1 MTPNIDIVGHF
12 FNYRYRDAD
21 NYKAEGR
28 ILILGTLE
36 DQDRGLIQSK
46 MASEQFFVAEQV
58 NVPSL
63 YHKLYVYDDFPSSSD
78 HSWHEFDSF
87 QELEGA
93 PDIIEGDHMVSA
105 KTFLDAFKSVDI
117 WKPELSVNFNR

>member
-1 MTPNIDIVGHF
+1 MTSNIVGQF

-28 ILILGTLE
+28 ILVLGALKYG
-36 DQDRGLIQSK
+36 DRRLIQSK

-58 NVPSL
+58 NLPSL
-63 YHKLYVYDDFPSSSD
+63 YRKLHAYDVDPSASD

-87 QELEGA
+87 QELTEA
-93 PDIIEGDHMVSA
+93 SEILEGDYEVRA
-105 KTFLDAFKSVDI
+105 ETFLDAFKSVEF
-117 WKPELSVNFNR
+117 WEPALSVNFNR